1 MSDSNYEN
9 RKFIS
14 KFRIADHSL
23 EIERGRYKKVPGE
36 QRLCSFYNLNEVDDE
51 VHFFLKCD
59 HNKLFRSNLL
69 YDFNISNVNPYLDS
83 LKTILNPKIS
93 GTEDRGLVDLNIL
106 SIFSDCN
113 LVVFY
118 FCYMSLINVVLI
130 YMTIKIIIII

>member
-1 MSDSNYEN
+1 MKNNLGKEFYLSDSNYEN

-23 EIERGRYKKVPGE
+23 EIEHGRYKKSPCE

-83 LKTILNPKIS
+83 LKAILNPENFRQIQ
-93 GTEDRGLVDLNIL
+93 
-106 SIFSDCN
+106 
-113 LVVFY
+113 
-118 FCYMSLINVVLI
+118 SLGSF
-130 YMTIKIIIII
+130 IKQSLELRTGVS